1 MIKSATF
8 IKSYADPELVP
19 KDGLPQIAML
29 GRSNAGKSSLI
40 NSITGVAGL
49 AKTSA
54 APGRTRL
61 INVFA
66 IDKQYEL
73 VDLPGYGYAKA
84 SKNERDRLL
93 DLLSRFLYS
102 AVRLKLVVIIL
113 DSRLGATTVD
123 NEVIEQVQRSGLPLL
138 FVANKADKPSRMELR
153 QVIQSIERTY
163 PNVPVIAHSTVSGD
177 GRGLLADAFL
187 RAAKSG

>member
-19 KDGLPQIAML
+19 KDGFPQIALL

-40 NSITGVAGL
+40 NSVTGVDGL

-61 INVFA
+61 INVFS

-93 DLLSRFLYS
+93 DLLSGFLSS
-102 AVRLKLVVIIL
+102 AARLKLVVIIL
-113 DSRLGATTVD
+113 DSRLGVTTVD
-123 NEVIEQVQRSGLPLL
+123 KEVIEQVQRSGLPLL

-153 QVIQSIERTY
+153 QVIQSIERAY

-177 GRGLLADAFL
+177 GRGLLVDAFL
-187 RAAKSG
+187 RGAKAD

>member
-19 KDGLPQIAML
+19 KDGFPQIAML

-93 DLLSRFLYS
+93 DLLSGFLSS
-102 AVRLKLVVIIL
+102 AARLKLVVIIL
-113 DSRLGATTVD
+113 DSRLGVTTVD
-123 NEVIEQVQRSGLPLL
+123 KEVIEQVQRSGLPLL

-153 QVIQSIERTY
+153 QVIQSIERVY

-177 GRGLLADAFL
+177 GRGLLIDAFS
-187 RAAKSG
+187 RAAKA

>member
-19 KDGLPQIAML
+19 KDGFPQIALL

-40 NSITGVAGL
+40 NSVTGVDGL

-61 INVFA
+61 INVFS

-93 DLLSRFLYS
+93 DLLSGFLSS
-102 AVRLKLVVIIL
+102 AARLKLVVIIL
-113 DSRLGATTVD
+113 DSRLGVTTVD
-123 NEVIEQVQRSGLPLL
+123 KEVIEQVQRSGLPLL

-153 QVIQSIERTY
+153 QVIQSIERAY

-177 GRGLLADAFL
+177 GRGLLVDAFL
-187 RAAKSG
+187 RAAKA